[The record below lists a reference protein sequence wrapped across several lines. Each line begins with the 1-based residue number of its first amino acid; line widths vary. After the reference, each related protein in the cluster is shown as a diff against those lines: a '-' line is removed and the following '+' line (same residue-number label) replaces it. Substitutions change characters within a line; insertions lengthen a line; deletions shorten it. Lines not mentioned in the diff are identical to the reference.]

1 MSDLIT
7 ASKKS
12 EEETGASMVEYA
24 LIAALVAVV
33 CIAAV
38 TFLGR
43 QASRAFSSIGSSVAA
58 GNN

>member
-1 MSDLIT
+1 MNEEI
-7 ASKKS
+7 KGIVRE

-38 TFLGR
+38 SFLGT
-43 QASRAFSSIGSSVAA
+43 QASTTFSTIGSSVGAA
-58 GNN
+58 N